1 MKNYSMKNTGI
12 LSLTLSMFIFG
23 TIGIFVRYI
32 SLPSGFLAMSR
43 GILGTLFLL
52 AVVFIRKNRLSKE
65 AIKNN
70 LVVLILSGAF
80 IGINWI
86 LLFEAYKYTTVACAT
101 LCYYLS
107 PVFVIIASIFV
118 LSEKLTAKKILCV
131 ISALAG
137 IVLVSGVLESDLGDI
152 RGILL
157 GIGAAVFYAS
167 VVLLNKK
174 LKNISSYDTTVI
186 QLSSAAV
193 VILPYTLICEDIS
206 LKAFDMKAIIMLII
220 VGTVHTGLSYMLYFS
235 SLKQLSA
242 QTAAIFSYI
251 DPVVAILLSA
261 LLLKE
266 ELSTAGIIG
275 AVLIL
280 GATLI
285 CELPARKKFQ

>member
-220 VGTVHTGLSYMLYFS
+220 VGTVHTGLSYML
-235 SLKQLSA
+235 
-242 QTAAIFSYI
+242 
-251 DPVVAILLSA
+251 
-261 LLLKE
+261 
-266 ELSTAGIIG
+266 
-275 AVLIL
+275 
-280 GATLI
+280 
-285 CELPARKKFQ
+285 

>member
-152 RGILL
+152 RWILL

-167 VVLLNKK
+167 VVLQNKK

-285 CELPARKKFQ
+285 CELPARKKLQ